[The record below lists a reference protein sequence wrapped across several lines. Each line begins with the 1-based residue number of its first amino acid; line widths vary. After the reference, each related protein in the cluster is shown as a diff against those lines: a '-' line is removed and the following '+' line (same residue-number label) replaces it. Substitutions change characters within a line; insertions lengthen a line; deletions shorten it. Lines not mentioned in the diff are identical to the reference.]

1 LNSKNRPRHTGS
13 EVLLLDDARGLEER
27 RHEAKVGAEVDED
40 AVGEELVRVGPE
52 IARELPPQPCPV
64 E

>member
-1 LNSKNRPRHTGS
+1 
-13 EVLLLDDARGLEER
+13 LLDDARGLEER
-27 RHEAKVGAEVDED
+27 RHKAKVGAEVDED